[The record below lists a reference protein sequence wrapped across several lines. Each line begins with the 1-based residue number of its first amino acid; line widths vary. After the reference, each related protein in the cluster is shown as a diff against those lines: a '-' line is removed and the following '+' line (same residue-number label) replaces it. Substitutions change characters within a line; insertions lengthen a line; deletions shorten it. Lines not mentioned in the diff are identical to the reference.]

1 MKKLVFVTNNAHK
14 LSEAK
19 AILNNKVEIC
29 SLKEIGCF
37 DEIEETGTTLNE
49 NAEIK
54 ANYVYSRFNFDTFA
68 DDTGL
73 EVEALNGA
81 PGVYSAR
88 YAGED
93 GNSEKNIQKLLTEL
107 NGKEN
112 RKAQFRTV
120 IALIENG
127 EKHFFE
133 GIIKGKIIEEKK
145 GNGGFGYDSVFIPE
159 GYDKTFA
166 ELKQEIKNSISHRA
180 KAMQL
185 LVDYFYQKQK

>member
-1 MKKLVFVTNNAHK
+1 MKKLVFVTNNQHK

-19 AILNNKVEIC
+19 AILNDKVEIC

-37 DEIEETGTTLNE
+37 DEIAETGVTLNE

-54 ANYVYSRFNFDTFA
+54 ANYVFSLFNCDTFA

-73 EVEALNGA
+73 EVESLNGA

-93 GNSEKNIQKLLTEL
+93 GNSAKNIEKLLFEL
-107 NGKEN
+107 KGKKN
-112 RKAQFRTV
+112 RNAQFRTV

-133 GIIKGKIIEEKK
+133 GIIKGKIIEKQK
-145 GNGGFGYDSVFIPE
+145 GNGGFGYDSVFVPE

-166 ELKQEIKNSISHRA
+166 ELPIEIKNSISHRA
-180 KAMQL
+180 RAMQL
-185 LVDYFYQKQK
+185 LVDYFNQKQK

>member
-37 DEIEETGTTLNE
+37 DEIEETGINLNE

-54 ANYVYSRFNFDTFA
+54 ANYVYSLYNLDTFA

-133 GIIKGKIIEEKK
+133 GIVKGKIIDKRK
-145 GNGGFGYDSVFIPE
+145 GDGGFGYDSVFIPD

-166 ELKQEIKNSISHRA
+166 ELEPEVKNSISHRA

-185 LVDYFYQKQK
+185 LVNYFNQKQK

>member
-1 MKKLVFVTNNAHK
+1 MKKLVFVTNNNHK
-14 LSEAK
+14 LAEAK

-29 SLKEIGCF
+29 SLKDIACF
-37 DEIEETGTTLNE
+37 DEIAETGSTLNE

-54 ANYVYSRFNFDTFA
+54 ANYIFERFNCDTFA

-73 EVEALNGA
+73 EVDTLNGA

-93 GNSEKNIQKLLTEL
+93 GNAAKNIEKLLKEL
-107 NGKEN
+107 KGEKN

-127 EKHFFE
+127 KKHFFE
-133 GIIKGKIIEEKK
+133 GKIEGKIKKKQK
-145 GNGGFGYDSVFIPE
+145 GNGGFGYDSVFIPD

-166 ELKQEIKNSISHRA
+166 ELAPEVKNSISHRA

-185 LVDYFYQKQK
+185 LVDYFNNKEK

>member
-1 MKKLVFVTNNAHK
+1 MKKLVFVTNNQHK

-19 AILNNKVEIC
+19 AILNDKVEIC

-37 DEIEETGTTLNE
+37 DEIAETGVTLNE

-54 ANYVYSRFNFDTFA
+54 ANYVFSLFNCDTFA

-73 EVEALNGA
+73 EVESLNGA

-93 GNSEKNIQKLLTEL
+93 GNSAKNIEKLLFDL
-107 NGKEN
+107 KGKKN
-112 RKAQFRTV
+112 RNAQFRTV

-133 GIIKGKIIEEKK
+133 GIIKGKIIEKQK
-145 GNGGFGYDSVFIPE
+145 GNGGFGYDSVFVPE

-166 ELKQEIKNSISHRA
+166 ELPIEIKNSISHRA
-180 KAMQL
+180 RAMQL
-185 LVDYFYQKQK
+185 LVDYFNQKQK

>member
-1 MKKLVFVTNNAHK
+1 MKKLVFVTNNQHK

-19 AILNNKVEIC
+19 AILNDKVEIC

-37 DEIEETGTTLNE
+37 DEIAETGVTLNE

-54 ANYVYSRFNFDTFA
+54 ANYVFSLFNCDTFA

-73 EVEALNGA
+73 EVESLNGA

-93 GNSEKNIQKLLTEL
+93 GNSAKNIEKLLFEL
-107 NGKEN
+107 KGKKN
-112 RKAQFRTV
+112 RNAQFRTV

-133 GIIKGKIIEEKK
+133 GIIKGEIIEKQK
-145 GNGGFGYDSVFIPE
+145 GNGGFGYDSVFVPE

-166 ELKQEIKNSISHRA
+166 ELPIEIKNSISHRA
-180 KAMQL
+180 RAMQL
-185 LVDYFYQKQK
+185 LVDYFNQKQK

>member
-1 MKKLVFVTNNAHK
+1 MKKLVFVTNNQHK

-19 AILNNKVEIC
+19 AILNNKVAIC

-37 DEIEETGTTLNE
+37 DEIAETGITLNE

-54 ANYVYSRFNFDTFA
+54 ANYVFSLFNCDAFA

-88 YAGED
+88 YAGND
-93 GNSEKNIQKLLTEL
+93 GNSAKNIEKLLFEL
-107 NGKEN
+107 KGKRN
-112 RKAQFRTV
+112 RNAQFRTV

-133 GIIKGKIIEEKK
+133 GIIKGKIIEEQK
-145 GNGGFGYDSVFIPE
+145 GNGGFGYDSVFVPE
-159 GYDKTFA
+159 GHNKTFA
-166 ELKQEIKNSISHRA
+166 ELPIEVKNSISHRA
-180 KAMQL
+180 RAMQL
-185 LVDYFYQKQK
+185 LVDYFNQKQI